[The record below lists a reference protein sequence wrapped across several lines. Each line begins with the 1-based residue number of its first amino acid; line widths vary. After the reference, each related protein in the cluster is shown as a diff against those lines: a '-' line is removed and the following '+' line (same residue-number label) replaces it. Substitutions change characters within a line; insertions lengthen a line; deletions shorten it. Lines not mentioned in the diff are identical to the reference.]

1 MVEISSGQITWSEQT
16 CLIHGVE
23 PGYQPRLDE
32 AIDFY
37 APEARPTIETAV
49 ARAIKD
55 GQGWDLELPFVQR
68 GGQRIWVRAVGHAEF
83 EDGVPVRLLGAFQD
97 VTESVQAK
105 HALERAHERLA
116 LAADSGAIGVWEL
129 DTQTGQMLCDAR
141 MYALYGRPEGSGMAG
156 YAEWTQWLHPDDL
169 ARTESELRQ
178 ALVSGTDFSSE
189 FRAVWPDGCVRFI
202 RAAGRISLDSH
213 QRVHRMTGVNWDVT
227 PQRELNAR
235 LAEQHELLRVTL
247 NSIGD
252 AVITTDAKSQVTWL
266 NPAAERMTGWTSA
279 DAIGRPLSHVFHIA
293 LSLIHI

>member
-1 MVEISSGQITWSEQT
+1 
-16 CLIHGVE
+16 
-23 PGYQPRLDE
+23 
-32 AIDFY
+32 
-37 APEARPTIETAV
+37 
-49 ARAIKD
+49 
-55 GQGWDLELPFVQR
+55 
-68 GGQRIWVRAVGHAEF
+68 
-83 EDGVPVRLLGAFQD
+83 
-97 VTESVQAK
+97 
-105 HALERAHERLA
+105 
-116 LAADSGAIGVWEL
+116 
-129 DTQTGQMLCDAR
+129 
-141 MYALYGRPEGSGMAG
+141 MAG

-279 DAIGRPLSHVFHIA
+279 DAIGRPLSHVFHIVHEESRVPMDNPVSA
-293 LSLIHI
+293 CLASGKVAGLAKHTLLISRDDQEFGIEDSAAPIRGPDGEILGVVMVFHDVTEQRRMSGEMSYRATHDPLTGLV